1 MVPLPVADELADE
14 VRRLA
19 DHLRRLPESRLR
31 RRHDELAGET
41 TADAARALAQWLA
54 DVEGGLTPSDDR
66 PARLP
71 VLSDLAVGDMVAVT
85 GQDLVGAVRRHPE
98 VDAGLVSE
106 AVSRLRRLRQVA

>member
-1 MVPLPVADELADE
+1 VVPTPPADELFDE

-41 TADAARALAQWLA
+41 AADAARALAQWLA
-54 DVEGGLTPSDDR
+54 DAEGALGPADGR

-71 VLSDLAVGDMVAVT
+71 QLSDLAVGDMVAVT
-85 GQDLVGAVRRHPE
+85 GQDLVAAVRRRPD
-98 VDAGLVSE
+98 VDVDLVSD
-106 AVSRLRRLRQVA
+106 AVSRLRRLRRVS